1 MTALNGDEKRLP
13 RGEKTSAGSY
23 WAVLAAKYHIAKYVM
38 VVVLA
43 VMILF
48 MTIFGSGELKA
59 ENFRYFFKYFQVNPF
74 SFASSYSDISFT
86 GNPDM
91 KFSMYK
97 GDLVSLCDGILTVY
111 SLSGKVLLSADALGA
126 DTVESEGKYLAL
138 YKRGGSTATL
148 YNSFSAVH
156 TVSSECPINDIDVSS
171 DGGFAVATSE
181 KNVRSSVLVY
191 SKAFSLVYTWKS
203 TDKYVSSV
211 RLSENGRN
219 IGIFASGTENGI
231 PYCELIV
238 KNTSNDTMVVSE
250 KYRGETPYYI
260 FFSSDGGIISVTDR
274 AARFYSRSGEK
285 RSEELFSRTITDI
298 CFEAGKLVIAGGE
311 VGFSGTNVT
320 VISEDGRKKDTFL
333 TDEKIF
339 SICADED
346 CVYLLGYEK
355 LYIKGEAENELE
367 TESGAIDMFSVGKN
381 DILLCYTYGTRL
393 AEVGTEKEGKK

>member
-1 MTALNGDEKRLP
+1 MNDDEKRLP
-13 RGEKTSAGSY
+13 QGGKASAGSY
-23 WAVLAAKYHIAKYVM
+23 WAALAAKYHIAKYAVI
-38 VVVLA
+38 VVLA

-48 MTIFGSGELKA
+48 TAIFGSGELKT

-74 SFASSYSDISFT
+74 SYASSYSDISFT

-97 GDLVSLCDGILTVY
+97 GDLVSLCDGKLTVY
-111 SLSGKVLLSADALGA
+111 SLSGKTLLSADALGA
-126 DTVESEGKYLAL
+126 DTVESDGKYLAL
-138 YKRGGSTATL
+138 YKRGGNTATL

-156 TVSSECPINDIDVSS
+156 TINSDYPINDIDVSS
-171 DGGFAVATSE
+171 DGGFALATSE

-211 RLSENGRN
+211 RLSENGTN
-219 IGIFASGTENGI
+219 IGIFASGTEGGI

-238 KNTSNDTMVVSE
+238 KNTGNDMMVVSE

-285 RSEELFSRTITDI
+285 RGEELFSRTITDAR
-298 CFEAGKLVIAGGE
+298 FEAGKLVIAGGE

-320 VISEDGRKKDTFL
+320 VISEDGRNKDTFS
-333 TDEKIF
+333 TDEKIC

-346 CVYLLGYEK
+346 RVYLLGYGK
-355 LYIKGEAENELE
+355 LYIKGGDESELE
-367 TESGAIDMFSVGKN
+367 IESGAINMFSVGKN
-381 DILLCYTYGTRL
+381 DIVLCYTYGTRL
-393 AEVGTEKEGKK
+393 ADVGAEKEGIK